1 MHQLA
6 NKMKDNLSQ
15 EETRRTRYIFLP
27 KINNKFSFGKAW
39 F

>member
-15 EETRRTRYIFLP
+15 EETRRTKYIFLP
-27 KINNKFSFGKAW
+27 KINKFSFGKAW